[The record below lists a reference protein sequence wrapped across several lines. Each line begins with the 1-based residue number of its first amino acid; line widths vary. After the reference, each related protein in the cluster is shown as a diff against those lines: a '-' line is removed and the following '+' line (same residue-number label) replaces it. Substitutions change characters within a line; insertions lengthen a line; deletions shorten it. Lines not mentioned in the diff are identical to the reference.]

1 MNKVYEC
8 VEELMHQLDET
19 QEENIN
25 AAAKLFAESLKAGGM
40 LQAFGSGHSQAGASE
55 LCFRFQQNRLKNQ
68 QVVHMKVSK
77 VLVHHL

>member
-8 VEELMHQLDET
+8 VEELIHQLDET

-40 LQAFGSGHSQAGASE
+40 LLSLIHI
-55 LCFRFQQNRLKNQ
+55 
-68 QVVHMKVSK
+68 
-77 VLVHHL
+77 